1 MLIMPRGKATAR
13 EERNNE
19 RKKEVSK
26 RISEGAREQNL
37 TSALSHY
44 DSTSRPTLPTSK
56 AERRYLRKGLAE
68 RGEKLSTYGCDSD
81 EDEDD
86 DEGNPR
92 AKRVVLPPSDIGSV
106 KGGNLRIDDI
116 SCNRA
121 ET

>member
-1 MLIMPRGKATAR
+1 MPRGKATAR

-19 RKKEVSK
+19 RKKQVNK
-26 RISEGAREQNL
+26 RISEEAREQNL
-37 TSALSHY
+37 TAALSHY

-81 EDEDD
+81 EED

-92 AKRVVLPPSDIGSV
+92 AKRVVLPPSDFSSV
-106 KGGNLRIDDI
+106 KGGDLRIDDI
-116 SCNRA
+116 NCNRA
-121 ET
+121 DEET